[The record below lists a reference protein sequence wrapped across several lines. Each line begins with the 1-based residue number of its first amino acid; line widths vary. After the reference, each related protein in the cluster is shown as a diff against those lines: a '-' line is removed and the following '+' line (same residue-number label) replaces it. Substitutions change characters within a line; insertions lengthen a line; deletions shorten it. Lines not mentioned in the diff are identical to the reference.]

1 MRSRP
6 VARRRAA
13 TRITR
18 ASRPFAR
25 ELVDDPESVRVESE
39 ERDGALVLR
48 ASRNAAQ
55 KSVDE
60 IRFASESAGAKLKA
74 GMETSWEAM
83 RKALDSASAAFKK

>member
-1 MRSRP
+1 MSTN
-6 VARRRAA
+6 AEYAA
-13 TRITR
+13 TMKAQLKKWDADFDALATR
-18 ASRPFAR
+18 GEKAGSDAYH
-25 ELVDDPESVRVESE
+25 E
-39 ERDGALVLR
+39 GIKALR

>member
-1 MRSRP
+1 MSTN
-6 VARRRAA
+6 AEYAA
-13 TRITR
+13 TMKAQLKKWDADFDALSARGQK
-18 ASRPFAR
+18 ASSDAYH
-25 ELVDDPESVRVESE
+25 EGIKS
-39 ERDGALVLR
+39 LR

-60 IRFASESAGAKLKA
+60 IRFASEAAGAKLKA